1 MKIWH
6 LIHFKLNPYSAIIST
21 SKQTWTSSK
30 TRLPKWLVF
39 FVAHQS
45 YAANAKKIGLNLKT
59 KVTYFLLIRTS
70 LQFIGFFKKVVISES
85 NSSK

>member
-1 MKIWH
+1 MA
-6 LIHFKLNPYSAIIST
+6 S
-21 SKQTWTSSK
+21 
-30 TRLPKWLVF
+30 F

-45 YAANAKKIGLNLKT
+45 YAANAKEIGLNLKT

-70 LQFIGFFKKVVISES
+70 LQFIGFFKKVVTSES